1 MRDMSLGTITS
12 GGQLSIPAR
21 IRRRWG
27 TRQVVL
33 DDRGDHLVVKPLPD
47 DPVAALRGL
56 WKGQGPSS
64 EELRAMAR
72 RDEAAAESRR
82 R

>member
-21 IRRRWG
+21 VRRRWG
-27 TRQVVL
+27 TRRVVL
-33 DDRGDHLVVKPLPD
+33 DDRGDYLVVKPLPD
-47 DPVAALRGL
+47 DPVSALRGL
-56 WKGQGPSS
+56 WKGQGLSS
-64 EELRAMAR
+64 EELRAIAR